1 MLEIKDKKNCCGCA
15 ACAQICPKRCISME
29 ADQEGFYYPIVEK
42 RNCINCGRCKAVC
55 PFLKKG
61 ECLEVL
67 NAYGGYSKDAEVRET
82 SSSGGIFSLLASY
95 MILSGGVVFGIS
107 MSDDCKSAYYREVQD
122 IKDLKYL
129 QGSKYL
135 QAEPGD
141 TYIKVK
147 KYLEAGKKV
156 LFTGTVCQING
167 LRLYLGKA
175 YSQLYCMDVICH
187 GVPSARLWKK
197 YVNHIEKK
205 YKAKLRNINFRCKGK
220 KSVNVKMNKADN
232 KFQYIYI
239 PKDEDPYMQMFLKNY
254 CLRLSCYECFA
265 KSKKL
270 ADITVGDLW
279 GAEKIVSELN
289 DGKGMSFI
297 IVRTQ
302 KGQELF
308 NVIKKD
314 IIFEEVSYQE
324 GVRYNPCE
332 YSSVS
337 RPAQRCTFFLDMDVL
352 SFKRLQKKYIP
363 TSIKRN
369 IKKWMKSFVLSR
381 TRSSKKGAK
390 VQKNEDYGLMFTF
403 TRVNNK

>member
-239 PKDEDPYMQMFLKNY
+239 PKDEDPYMQMFLNNLS
-254 CLRLSCYECFA
+254 LRPACYDCQYKDIDRREADLTIGDCWGIETYMPDMFDD
-265 KSKKL
+265 KGTSVIFVHSEKGRKL
-270 ADITVGDLW
+270 LEQIRNKLILREGEADRAVSP
-279 GAEKIVSELN
+279 GAESRKSPLPHPKRKVYLEKVKKGKSISEL
-289 DGKGMSFI
+289 
-297 IVRTQ
+297 
-302 KGQELF
+302 
-308 NVIKKD
+308 
-314 IIFEEVSYQE
+314 
-324 GVRYNPCE
+324 
-332 YSSVS
+332 
-337 RPAQRCTFFLDMDVL
+337 
-352 SFKRLQKKYIP
+352 
-363 TSIKRN
+363 
-369 IKKWMKSFVLSR
+369 
-381 TRSSKKGAK
+381 AK
-390 VQKNEDYGLMFTF
+390 VTKRSLPERIKTKMERLLETEGRRDNE
-403 TRVNNK
+403 R